1 MAVEN
6 EEGQDPSPFGTSM
19 TMEEIEQSLEEGKA
33 GEGTKTDTK
42 LEGDVIPENFRGKTI
57 DDVLQENQRLQD
69 SLRLRDA
76 ETATYRTALE
86 TRGTQ
91 QQVQQQVVDAP
102 KELTREELAEIYA
115 EDPLKAIEVMN
126 DQAIRRAEQHLAV
139 RLGSIEQGTIS
150 AAEAQARAKYPD
162 EFELFGDDLI
172 KFKNQMP
179 NQGIFAST
187 KGWED
192 MISYIRGQDGNIE
205 KLIAKRTGNLQTP
218 SSARQK
224 EQANA
229 GFSRST
235 QRSTSV
241 GNAREATPEQK
252 QVAEGLGMTVAEY
265 LKWDKVG
272 R

>member
-1 MAVEN
+1 MAGEN
-6 EEGQDPSPFGTSM
+6 EDQDPSPFGTSM
-19 TMEEIEQSLEEGKA
+19 TMEEIEQSLEAGKTVEGPK
-33 GEGTKTDTK
+33 GDTK
-42 LEGDVIPENFRGKTI
+42 LEGETVPEGFRGKTI
-57 DDVLQENQRLQD
+57 DDVLKDNQRLQD
-69 SLRLRDA
+69 SLRLREA
-76 ETATYRTALE
+76 ESVTYRTALE
-86 TRGTQ
+86 TRQ
-91 QQVQQQVVDAP
+91 PAVQQQVVEAP
-102 KELTREELAEIYA
+102 KELTREQIAEIFA
-115 EDPLKAIEVMN
+115 EEPLKAIEIMN

-179 NQGIFAST
+179 NQGIFATT

-192 MISYIRGQDGNIE
+192 MISYIRGQDGNID
-205 KLIAKRTGNLQTP
+205 KLIAKRTGNLDTP
-218 SSARQK
+218 KSARER

-229 GFSRST
+229 GFSHST
-235 QRSTSV
+235 QRRAPIGSS
-241 GNAREATPEQK
+241 REATQEQK
-252 QVAEGLGMTVAEY
+252 MVAEGLGMTVDEY

>member
-1 MAVEN
+1 MAEEN
-6 EEGQDPSPFGTSM
+6 EGQDPSPFGTSM
-19 TMEEIEQSLEEGKA
+19 TMEEIEKSLEEGKPSD
-33 GEGTKTDTK
+33 GTKTDTK
-42 LEGDVIPENFRGKTI
+42 LEGDVIPESFRGKTI
-57 DDVLQENQRLQD
+57 DEVLKDNQRLQD

-76 ETATYRTALE
+76 EASTYRSALE
-86 TRGTQ
+86 SRQ
-91 QQVQQQVVDAP
+91 QPASVAPAADAP
-102 KELTREELAEIYA
+102 AELTREQIAEIYA

-179 NQGIFAST
+179 NQGIFATT

-192 MISYIRGQDGNIE
+192 MISYIRGQDGNID
-205 KLIAKRTGNLQTP
+205 KLIAKRTGNLRTSNTAREQER
-218 SSARQK
+218 SS
-224 EQANA
+224 A
-229 GFSRST
+229 GFSRSP
-235 QRSTSV
+235 R
-241 GNAREATPEQK
+241 RETPMNSSHQATKEQE
-252 QVAEGLGMTVAEY
+252 QVAEGLGMTIDEY
-265 LKWDKVG
+265 LRWDKVG